1 MNETID
7 ERLKARIIGVMLAVV
22 GVVAAAYP
30 FFNGPMPR
38 KLVVALLAMGPFL
51 VWFDAGLAFV
61 PVPESVFKR
70 LEQGAELGT
79 WLKELPRFWKFW
91 APLSLVVLL
100 GAMIGADALS
110 R

>member
-1 MNETID
+1 MNGTID
-7 ERLKARIIGVMLAVV
+7 ERFKARLTGVMLAVV

-38 KLVVALLAMGPFL
+38 KAFVALLAMGPFL
-51 VWFDAGLAFV
+51 VWFSAGLAFV

-70 LEQGAELGT
+70 LEQSAELGT
-79 WLKELPRFWKFW
+79 WFKELPRFWKFR
-91 APLSLVVLL
+91 APLSLVVLV
-100 GAMIGADALS
+100 GAMIGADMLS